1 METTRALLALLSVL
15 VLLAFVA
22 ATTAAKSSTSF
33 DASLLPGSDCPFCG
47 NCSNHNTC
55 VPKAC
60 GGCPTLLAASQASR
74 ALIMKVNWTR
84 HDYAWGFQGEVL
96 KMYTGSNTQRAVGV
110 PPQNTNSPCFTTWLI
125 GQPYIVA
132 MVYAGEQP
140 PGKFQPAGPDAPE
153 CFFIPL
159 DQCQYFKLE
168 SLLTPAEQ
176 KILSQYS

>member
-47 NCSNHNTC
+47 NCSNHNT
-55 VPKAC
+55 
-60 GGCPTLLAASQASR
+60 ASR

-110 PPQNTNSPCFTTWLI
+110 PPQNTNSP
-125 GQPYIVA
+125 PYIVA

-140 PGKFQPAGPDAPE
+140 PVKFQPAGPDAPE